1 MIIDLNVFMILYRNE
16 IFFFV
21 LLGIG
26 ILFWKNYVLVEC
38 VKWKF
43 SKVYVVI
50 WGYWFGFGLNW
61 FKGCW

>member
-1 MIIDLNVFMILYRNE
+1 MILYRNE

-26 ILFWKNYVLVEC
+26 ILFWKNYVLIEC

-43 SKVYVVI
+43 DKVYVVI

-61 FKGCW
+61 FKGC